1 MQEKILFTCLILWMI
16 LQIAAFPGTT
26 FYNWG
31 IKKFGSY
38 LLFLIAIS
46 LIYVIPLVISVL
58 CEKYMM

>member
-1 MQEKILFTCLILWMI
+1 MQEHIVFICFILWII
-16 LQIAAFPGTT
+16 LQIASFPGTT
-26 FYNWG
+26 LSNWG

-46 LIYVIPLVISVL
+46 LIYVIPVVISVL